1 MAFIEINKNPPR
13 SQLASFGRL
22 WTPIFAMVFSV
33 MFWEAELFSGCLVAS
48 TLGMAIALVGWI
60 NPLRLKKIFV
70 MLMIV
75 TFPIGVLVGF
85 VLMATVYYLCIMPI
99 GVLLRT
105 FGKDPLVKVLDRHAE
120 SYWIERGEPSP
131 VAQYFKQF

>member
-33 MFWEAELFSGCLVAS
+33 MFWKAGLVSGCLVS
-48 TLGMAIALVGWI
+48 LTLGMSIALVGWI
-60 NPLRLKKIFV
+60 NPLRLKNIFV

-75 TFPIGVLVGF
+75 TFPIGILVGF
-85 VLMATVYYLCIMPI
+85 
-99 GVLLRT
+99 VLLRT
-105 FGKDPLVKVLDRHAE
+105 FGKDPLVKVLDRNAE

-131 VAQYFKQF
+131 VSQYFKQF